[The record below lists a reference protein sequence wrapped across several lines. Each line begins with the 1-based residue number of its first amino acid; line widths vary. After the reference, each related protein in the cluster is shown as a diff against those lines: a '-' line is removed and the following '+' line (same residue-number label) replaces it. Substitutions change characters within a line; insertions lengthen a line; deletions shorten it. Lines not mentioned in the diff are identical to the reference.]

1 MRKNTDCE
9 YVKRQI
15 VDIIK
20 SGELKPGDKMYSG
33 RAVASMLGC
42 SPNTAEKALSQL
54 EQSGYIIRTERK
66 SSYVSGNISIYP
78 KNNCIVAVFIVYI
91 DIPLWSS
98 VLQVLESCFA
108 EYGFYMLAVGHDNT
122 VEKLIERLNNINKS
136 KVDGVIITPFFCESR
151 LEKEFSKAINRLL
164 SENIP
169 VVFMDRTVDGLDVP
183 CVSSNNI
190 MASMKL
196 CDYLIKNGHKKIA
209 VLRNSS
215 VSAVID
221 RRDGF
226 YMAAAQN
233 RVKSDVEIYDLYINS
248 IDEHIKNEHQKLFSE
263 KLMERFEEIKPTA
276 LFTINAQLASLAV
289 SSLENAGYRI
299 PDDVSLVTFDAE
311 CAKIKGRLK
320 ITGINQDFCK
330 MSVLAAAMIA
340 DRIFTGISGCTEE
353 LSRQT
358 VEASFYE
365 GNSVAPLKNF

>member
-1 MRKNTDCE
+1 
-9 YVKRQI
+9 
-15 VDIIK
+15 
-20 SGELKPGDKMYSG
+20 
-33 RAVASMLGC
+33 
-42 SPNTAEKALSQL
+42 
-54 EQSGYIIRTERK
+54 
-66 SSYVSGNISIYP
+66 
-78 KNNCIVAVFIVYI
+78 
-91 DIPLWSS
+91 
-98 VLQVLESCFA
+98 
-108 EYGFYMLAVGHDNT
+108 
-122 VEKLIERLNNINKS
+122 
-136 KVDGVIITPFFCESR
+136 
-151 LEKEFSKAINRLL
+151 
-164 SENIP
+164 
-169 VVFMDRTVDGLDVP
+169 
-183 CVSSNNI
+183 
-190 MASMKL
+190 
-196 CDYLIKNGHKKIA
+196 
-209 VLRNSS
+209 
-215 VSAVID
+215 
-221 RRDGF
+221 
-226 YMAAAQN
+226 MAAAQN

-248 IDEHIKNEHQKLFSE
+248 IDEHTKNEHQKLFSE